1 MYIYIY
7 IYIICVSACVCVF
20 VCVYLVTYLA
30 NINKNAGNSQQK
42 VRVKGQNKSLSCAY
56 VLEVKFLKY

>member
-1 MYIYIY
+1 M
-7 IYIICVSACVCVF
+7 CVCVCVCVF

-42 VRVKGQNKSLSCAY
+42 VRVQGQNKSLSCAY